1 MKYYDADLD
10 NKKYR
15 VKDLVKLVRACKEK
29 KLKNLSAWREYGRK
43 FITIGGWLLKKN
55 KISNE
60 EYATYY
66 WNGIPKVLRIKLEN
80 RLLAKDPVRSLANP
94 FGVDEINSAAEAL
107 LQRDR
112 FDMNFAGSDEEDDS
126 DEEGESDDESSDSE
140 SEDELK
146 TMRRR
151 VRKRARFAKHK
162 SSASDSEDSDDERP
176 ARTLKPRAAKDL
188 KRKINGKD
196 EPEVETLIKQL
207 NTMAIDDPGYAAL
220 VFRALKLDPDVMRVV
235 RPPVFVSRPTVP
247 DSPQFP
253 RTTHAFST
261 FRPRSPPHMA
271 PNFQAPRPF
280 NRNMTEE
287 DRDRCYG
294 CGSRA
299 HRMGTCRDL
308 QELVARNKITRNDVG
323 RYVYTDG
330 RPIRRFPGESLVN
343 AVERDIRETV
353 GAKNESNTAGS
364 HLIRVVE
371 QRDEGLTEGAY
382 YANLDS
388 DTSESDDEGDSCIE
402 NVVSAAVL
410 ERDNDEE
417 VFGFTYPV
425 TRTERTMSAKRREA
439 MEAEYQQPKIR
450 KQGGRTKNEGSKENT
465 RETGKAIESPIR
477 SLPTP
482 PRMQVPVPIGR
493 NEGGGRE
500 TTRDNERTRV
510 PVPVEV
516 RRPEYDGRDDNVI
529 MEDTSDRR
537 APPQKHEA
545 REASGKNKPRGEIP
559 LAPQAIEKFPRQS
572 ELASQARPLGILNQ
586 MLNTRIDL
594 AIGEVLGISRELS
607 SMLGDKIKPRSTKPL
622 VPIAASLPIA
632 TSFYTKNR
640 GLLIQLHMQCEGRPI
655 TAIIDT
661 GSQLN
666 IVSKSICES
675 KILRPVDNRQ
685 KISIADANGGQGK
698 LEGMVA
704 NVPLSCGEVA
714 TMANLYV
721 GTHVPFELLL
731 GRPWQ
736 RGNFVSIDERR
747 NGTYLLFKDP
757 KSLEARYEILVS
769 GDRINPEVQ
778 YEIPVWDVP
787 DSAVLLTYQVTIKE
801 EPKISEPLNDGPT
814 TRLIVPKKEVSP
826 FLNFDNSTMD
836 LHTSAIYPP
845 FQNSSISF
853 QTGANIVESQPLI
866 YHPDYEANGIK
877 TMQESCEPLP
887 EHAFHFPHSMT
898 SGLQYIKTE
907 AQPGSTILPLSTQP
921 LFRLDSEVL
930 LAALADAPFL
940 RRTNNLH
947 PLLLSTAD
955 GILLGNTTDPNGQQ
969 HNDYVFLHAGLFD
982 LSSPPYTVT
991 PASAFVRIYP
1001 QLADGPPQPWLLP
1014 YISSPPPSEIMV
1026 SLYPPDFSRLADRAD
1041 DLIFMLKQFRE
1052 TNVKTAPSTH
1062 KRLPSPIAAELAAPG
1077 VTVLDSYKLATASAE
1092 TPLPQLLPGTEVSS
1106 ESTPASAPIC
1116 ENVSTDSF
1124 FSTNRLSTL
1133 STNIP
1138 RPSNPIPP
1146 TPKNSSDEEAISEI
1160 SVDYSSMSPEVYS
1173 SAGSD
1178 SDAYG
1183 EMDMDV
1189 ETDNESSA
1197 EMMSEYHDAE
1207 DCVLNNKYSAL
1218 DRLRADIGKISDDE
1232 LKKIRLSNANADQ
1245 ENAGVRP
1252 KLSKYVYNRLF
1263 ASYYQVTGEEPSEST
1278 MIALQNSYITLL
1290 ERGIVPFVP
1299 REVPKR
1305 PSITRIDSEDSAGV
1319 KSPKLTP
1326 VSNQVILRNSPAT
1339 SSPLVNNP
1347 PHPFLSPEPATVF
1360 LLHEVADETTMP
1372 VDKTPTIPYLSLD
1385 ATENVEEDKSTRVII
1400 NISTAF
1406 PAASEA
1412 VYTTSTSTSH
1422 EVEMVS
1428 PTAEPGS
1435 ESTKASG
1442 GLLVPTEP
1450 SSPVISEREEHSNR
1464 LQHTRKV
1471 GKDELI
1477 ANLQLEANYLRK
1489 QLDAAEATEAAIHKN
1504 YYDRLSETVEKIR
1517 AMEAERVGELDVHCV
1532 FLAGLMYIMHQAEA
1546 LTLPLPHNSPPMVP
1560 TRVPPES
1567 VAESLANELQDFDS
1581 PGIEQHCPVRGE
1593 KPVVTYNQLDE
1604 DRIPQCPNQPL
1615 QTLDPRSIPI
1625 ASRPYFQGGAND
1637 FIKRAGG
1644 VKRHLY
1650 VDLRSLSIVED
1661 PTHVPAAFLRHFTEL
1676 YGPLEPF
1683 IFPGRLAPVYDWP
1696 LDVPETKA
1704 VNYKERIEELRIARR
1719 EAESIYQSTTRTL
1732 TKSQIAECLRPHITL
1747 HKRIADGSPQLSPI
1761 KVDRIYFWSRLHPNW
1776 NPLLKPI
1783 EATFLRG
1790 AIYTYYGTGQIDKAE
1805 ELERLLRTPHFD
1817 DWEVR
1822 ELVSM
1827 GALDSEFRESEA
1839 LIYFQG
1845 LDDEHWE
1852 FHANE
1857 EAFRNAATSI
1867 LDVMDDMENAKDSG
1881 KAEETDRGN
1890 DAVLVCDPCNRT
1902 DCAGFPLNAV

>member
-1 MKYYDADLD
+1 
-10 NKKYR
+10 
-15 VKDLVKLVRACKEK
+15 VKACKEK

-55 KISNE
+55 KLSNE

-66 WNGIPKVLRIKLEN
+66 WNGIPKSLRVKLEN

-94 FGVDEINSAAEAL
+94 FGVEEINNAAEAL

-112 FDMNFAGSDEEDDS
+112 FDMNFAGSDEEDES
-126 DEEGESDDESSDSE
+126 DDEGKESDDESSDSE
-140 SEDELK
+140 SEDDLK

-151 VRKRARFAKHK
+151 IRKKARFAKRK
-162 SSASDSEDSDDERP
+162 SSASDSDDSDDDRP
-176 ARTLKPRAAKDL
+176 ARTLKQRAAKEL

-196 EPEVETLIKQL
+196 EPEVESLIKQL
-207 NTMAIDDPGYAAL
+207 NTMSIDDPGYAAL
-220 VFRALKLDPDVMRVV
+220 VFRALKLDPDVMKVV
-235 RPPVFVSRPTVP
+235 RPPIFVSRPTVP

-261 FRPRSPPHMA
+261 FRPQSPPHVKSS
-271 PNFQAPRPF
+271 FQSPRPF
-280 NRNMTEE
+280 NRSAPEE

-308 QELVARNKITRNDVG
+308 QELVARNRIVRNELG
-323 RYVYTDG
+323 RYVYNDG
-330 RPIRRFPGESLVN
+330 RPIRRLPGEPIVG
-343 AVERDIRETV
+343 AVERDMREAV
-353 GAKNESNTAGS
+353 GAKNESNMVGS

-371 QRDEGLTEGAY
+371 QMNQEHTGEAY

-388 DTSESDDEGDSCIE
+388 DTSESGGETDSCDE

-410 ERDNDEE
+410 ERYNDDE

-425 TRTERTMSAKRREA
+425 TRTERTMSAKRKEA
-439 MEAEYQQPKIR
+439 MEAEYQQSKNR
-450 KQGGRTKNEGSKENT
+450 KQTEKGKNGGKRSNATEI
-465 RETGKAIESPIR
+465 GKVPVSNNAVR
-477 SLPTP
+477 SMPDP

-493 NEGGGRE
+493 NEGGARE
-500 TTRDNERTRV
+500 TTRNVEQTRV

-516 RRPEYDGRDDNVI
+516 RKPEYDGRDDSVI
-529 MEDTSDRR
+529 MEDVSNRQAQPRR
-537 APPQKHEA
+537 HEVK
-545 REASGKNKPRGEIP
+545 EASGKNKPRDE
-559 LAPQAIEKFPRQS
+559 APSVPQTIEKFPRQS
-572 ELASQARPLGILNQ
+572 ELALQAKPLGILNQ

-607 SMLGDKIKPRSTKPL
+607 SMLGDKIKPRSTKP
-622 VPIAASLPIA
+622 VMPIAASLPIA

-704 NVPLSCGEVA
+704 NVPLNCGEVA
-714 TMANLYV
+714 TTANLYV

-757 KSLEARYEILVS
+757 KNLEPRFEILVS
-769 GDRINPEVQ
+769 IDRSIPEIQ
-778 YEIPVWDVP
+778 YELPVWDVP
-787 DSAVLLTYQVTIKE
+787 DSAVLAYHVTIE
-801 EPKISEPLNDGPT
+801 EAPKTSEILEDT
-814 TRLIVPKKEVSP
+814 ATMCLIAPDMESHP
-826 FLNFDNSTMD
+826 FSNFDSSTMNFHNFAIPPPFHDNST
-836 LHTSAIYPP
+836 P
-845 FQNSSISF
+845 FQK
-853 QTGANIVESQPLI
+853 GASLVESRQLMS
-866 YHPDYEANGIK
+866 HPDYEINGIK
-877 TMQESCEPLP
+877 GTYEHRESSP
-887 EHAFHFPHSMT
+887 EHTFSLSSSMT

-907 AQPGSTILPLSTQP
+907 AHPGSTIPPLSTQP

-955 GILLGNTTDPNGQQ
+955 GILLGHTADPNGQK
-969 HNDYVFLHAGLFD
+969 HDDYVFLHAGFFD
-982 LSSPPYTVT
+982 LSTPPYTVT
-991 PASAFVRIYP
+991 PAAAFVRIYP
-1001 QLADGPPQPWLLP
+1001 QLSDGPPQPWLLP
-1014 YISSPPPSEIMV
+1014 YLSNPPPSEIMV
-1026 SLYPPDFSRLADRAD
+1026 SLYPPDFSRLADRAN
-1041 DLIFMLKQFRE
+1041 DLIFMLKQFSE
-1052 TNVKTAPSTH
+1052 TEAKATSLSDQKPLPTQTAVEP
-1062 KRLPSPIAAELAAPG
+1062 AAPG
-1077 VTVLDSYKLATASAE
+1077 ETAQEFCKPATASAE
-1092 TPLPQLLPGTEVSS
+1092 ISSPQPLPGTAASS
-1106 ESTPASAPIC
+1106 DSTTVFAPTCESVFTAFSSSINKASTP
-1116 ENVSTDSF
+1116 ST
-1124 FSTNRLSTL
+1124 T
-1133 STNIP
+1133 IP
-1138 RPSNPIPP
+1138 RPSNPTPP
-1146 TPKNSSDEEAISEI
+1146 TPNYSTDEEEISEDYLSI
-1160 SVDYSSMSPEVYS
+1160 SPDAYS

-1178 SDAYG
+1178 EDAYG

-1189 ETDNESSA
+1189 EAENGSTA
-1197 EMMSEYHDAE
+1197 EMMSEYQDTE
-1207 DCVLNNKYSAL
+1207 NDVPTDNGYSPL
-1218 DRLRADIGKISDDE
+1218 DRLRADIGKISDEE
-1232 LKKIRLSNANADQ
+1232 LRRIRLSKFSASQ
-1245 ENAGVRP
+1245 ENANVRP
-1252 KLSKYVYNRLF
+1252 KLSKDIYNRLF

-1278 MIALQNSYITLL
+1278 MITLQNSYITLL

-1305 PSITRIDSEDSAGV
+1305 PAITSINSDDDAGSE
-1319 KSPKLTP
+1319 SPSLP
-1326 VSNQVILRNSPAT
+1326 PISNSIALRHSPAT

-1347 PHPFLSPEPATVF
+1347 PHTFAPPEPATVF
-1360 LLHEVADETTMP
+1360 MLHEVTSENTMSI
-1372 VDKTPTIPYLSLD
+1372 DKTPNIPHLSLD
-1385 ATENVEEDKSTRVII
+1385 ATEEVEEDKSTRVV
-1400 NISTAF
+1400 ISISA
-1406 PAASEA
+1406 PSADAVGPSAS
-1412 VYTTSTSTSH
+1412 S
-1422 EVEMVS
+1422 EVEMTS
-1428 PTAEPGS
+1428 PTAETGGESINTS
-1435 ESTKASG
+1435 E

-1450 SSPVISEREEHSNR
+1450 SSPVQPGRLSEREERSNR
-1464 LQHTRKV
+1464 FSRARKV
-1471 GKDELI
+1471 GKEELI
-1477 ANLQLEANYLRK
+1477 ASLQNEANYLRE
-1489 QLDAAEATEAAIHKN
+1489 QLEVAEAAEAAIHQN
-1504 YYDRLSETVEKIR
+1504 YYDRLSETLEKIR
-1517 AMEAERVGELDVHCV
+1517 AMEADRVGELDVRCV
-1532 FLAGLMYIMHQAEA
+1532 FLAGLMFLIYKAET
-1546 LTLPLPHNSPPMVP
+1546 LTMPLPHSSPPMVP
-1560 TRVPPES
+1560 VKPPES
-1567 VAESLANELQDFDS
+1567 IAKSLTNELQEFDA
-1581 PGIEQHCPVRGE
+1581 PGIEQYCPVRGE
-1593 KPVVTYNQLDE
+1593 KPTTYNQP
-1604 DRIPQCPNQPL
+1604 DRDSIPQCPNQPF
-1615 QTLDPRSIPI
+1615 QNTDPRSIPI

-1650 VDLRSLSIVED
+1650 VDLRSLTIVED

-1676 YGPLEPF
+1676 YGHLEPF
-1683 IFPGRLAPVYDWP
+1683 IFPGRLTPVYDWP
-1696 LDVPETKA
+1696 LDVAKTTA
-1704 VNYKERIEELRIARR
+1704 VNYKERVEELRIARR
-1719 EAESIYQSTTRTL
+1719 EAESIYQSTAREL
-1732 TKSQIAECLRPHITL
+1732 TKTQVAECLRPHVTL

-1761 KVDRIYFWSRLHPNW
+1761 KVDRIYFWSRLHPTW
-1776 NPLLKPI
+1776 NPLFKPI

-1790 AIYTYYGTGQIDKAE
+1790 AIYQYYGTGQVDKAE
-1805 ELERLLRTPHFD
+1805 ELERFLRTPYFD

-1839 LIYFQG
+1839 LAYFQG

-1867 LDVMDDMENAKDSG
+1867 LDVMDDMDSAGASG
-1881 KAEETDRGN
+1881 KAGEATREN
-1890 DAVLVCDPCNRT
+1890 DAVVVCDPCNQT
-1902 DCAGFPLNAV
+1902 NCIGFPSNAT